1 MKTKIL
7 HAENGNA
14 LKGKLFFTL
23 LWLLFSAALCRLYLH
38 QSTSAMYDIPL
49 WESDM
54 KPYILEMLG
63 IEDGIFLPY
72 PVLFKLGALF
82 HLFLSET
89 AAMAA
94 AVTVLHALAILTAYY
109 FIRKAVLS
117 ENSSLLREL
126 AAAALTVALFLVSM
140 LFDPRK
146 MMYPI
151 YVGVETPN
159 PFHNATSVAAKP
171 FALAT
176 FFTFCALMERKDGP
190 IEIKEA
196 VAFALSLLLCVMAK
210 PSYPLVFL
218 TAAGLTEA
226 VRLIRYR
233 FKNYKEALTLLL
245 CVLPSLLVML
255 YQNSAMQVAGSGGLG
270 FGLGTVWK
278 HYSDNIPLAVLKV
291 TAFPLAVL
299 IFNFR
304 KLRENFAYR
313 FAWFQFLAGFAE
325 NYFLY
330 EKGERMLD
338 GNFGW
343 GYQYGIFFLFIE
355 SAIVLMNS
363 DNIKMKKAV
372 QWLVFGAHLLC
383 GILYFR
389 KVFLGGVYY

>member
-7 HAENGNA
+7 NTENKNA
-14 LKGKLFFTL
+14 LKGTLFFTL
-23 LWLLFSAALCRLYLH
+23 LWLLFSAALCSLYLH
-38 QSTSAMYDIPL
+38 QSVSAMYDIPL

-54 KPYILEMLG
+54 KAYILEMLG
-63 IEDGIFLPY
+63 KESGYCFPY

-126 AAAALTVALFLVSM
+126 TAAALTVALFLVSM

-146 MMYPI
+146 SMYPI

-171 FALAT
+171 FALAA

-190 IEIKEA
+190 IEIREA
-196 VAFALSLLLCVMAK
+196 VVFALSCLLCVMAK

-218 TAAGLTEA
+218 AAAGLTEA
-226 VRLIRYR
+226 ARLIRYR
-233 FKNYKEALTLLL
+233 FRNYKEALTLLL
-245 CVLPSLLVML
+245 CVLPSLLFML
-255 YQNSAMQVAGSGGLG
+255 YQNSAMQAFGSEGLG
-270 FGLGTVWK
+270 FGPGVAWK
-278 HYSDNIPLAVLKV
+278 VYSDNIPLAVLKV
-291 TAFPLAVL
+291 TAFPLTVL
-299 IFNFR
+299 AFNFK
-304 KLRENFAYR
+304 KLRDNFAYR
-313 FAWFQFLAGFAE
+313 FTWFQFIVGFAE
-325 NYFLY
+325 YYFLY
-330 EKGERMLD
+330 EKGERMLH

-363 DNIKMKKAV
+363 DNSKGKKAV

-389 KVFLGGVYY
+389 KISLGGVYY